1 LEENVAA
8 HRRLAARLREK
19 YGIQASASPDDADL
33 ILYTSNARVVDLA
46 VRRGCG
52 VSVRLPRMLLLASRL
67 LGLPVE
73 AGGVVAARRR
83 GGCTE
88 TVDLGLLG
96 GLAVLLEIAFYTELG
111 YMARFALVGA
121 TGVLVNLA
129 AWSLFVDVLGLHL
142 VLSGKIAGYALPD
155 ALATEVATLWNFALN
170 EAWTFADLKLSRD
183 AWSVARRLVA
193 YNAVSLAGLAVLT
206 ASHFAFM
213 LLTPFSPRLSYLAAI
228 LVTFVWNYTLSR
240 RLAWRG
246 NVWR

>member
-1 LEENVAA
+1 MAA

-19 YGIQASASPDDADL
+19 YGIRASASPDDADL

-46 VRRGCG
+46 VERGCS
-52 VSVRLPRMLLLASRL
+52 VSVRLPGALLLASRL

-73 AGGVVAARRR
+73 AGGLVAARRR
-83 GGCTE
+83 RGCAE
-88 TVDLGLLG
+88 SVDLGLLG
-96 GLAVLLEIAFYTELG
+96 GLAVLLEMALYTELG

-142 VLSGKIAGYALPD
+142 VLSARIAGYALPD

-170 EAWTFADLKLSRD
+170 EAWTFADLGLPRG
-183 AWSVARRLVA
+183 AWSVARRLAA

-228 LVTFVWNYTLSR
+228 MVAFAWNYTMSR